1 MIYHLTWRKITS
13 PLSGSP
19 LRVRI
24 HLACRDPPRVLGST
38 SRVGIHL
45 ACRGHPL
52 GPAAP
57 RGVPSTLGG
66 SLHARWVPPRSGD
79 PSTLR
84 GSLHVISLRISVVP
98 PHVAGDHF
106 ALVGIPLACQD
117 PTRVSG
123 STLGAC
129 SPSGCPL
136 QAQGIPPFDL
146 SSHFGGKSFTS
157 LAGLKYYHIV
167 SWVTARCDLTIWRW
181 TGCSF
186 CKVG

>member
-79 PSTLR
+79 PSTHR
-84 GSLHVISLRISVVP
+84 GSLHVISLCILVVP
-98 PHVAGDHF
+98 PHVVGDHF
-106 ALVGIPLACQD
+106 TLVGIPLCVRIHLACQD
-117 PTRVSG
+117 HPSGPAAPQGVPSTLSG
-123 STLGAC
+123 SLPVI
-129 SPSGCPL
+129 SLRISVVNHL
-136 QAQGIPPFDL
+136 L
-146 SSHFGGKSFTS
+146 HS
-157 LAGLKYYHIV
+157 LASSITTLCLGLQRD
-167 SWVTARCDLTIWRW
+167 VTSPL
-181 TGCSF
+181 G
-186 CKVG
+186 VGLVAVFVR